1 MRANMPMEHGQ
12 NGAAGCDSEDQNVL
26 RKTLKKKPTMF
37 RTVGV
42 YWSSADQTK
51 FMKSKGSTV
60 IIGYKNCFSTL

>member
-1 MRANMPMEHGQ
+1 MRANMPMAHGQ

-26 RKTLKKKPTMF
+26 RKKLKKSQKCF
-37 RTVGV
+37 VCV